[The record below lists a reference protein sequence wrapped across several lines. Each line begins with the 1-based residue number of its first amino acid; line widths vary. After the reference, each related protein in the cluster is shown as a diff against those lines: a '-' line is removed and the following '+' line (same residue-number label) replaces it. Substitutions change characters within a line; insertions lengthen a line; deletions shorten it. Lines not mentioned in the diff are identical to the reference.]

1 MTLSLE
7 DTSKRLAEKDETLWG
22 SAARATARERLGW
35 IDLPENSRHL
45 LPALDALSA
54 WARSNN
60 LTRIVLSGMG
70 GSSLAPEVIA
80 LQNNRELI
88 LLDSTHPVDVSS
100 ALDPDPSQTIFVIS
114 SKSGQTIETLSHL
127 KAIVKRIDDANLSL
141 SDHVVVISDPGSPLE
156 GWASEH
162 GVRFFSGDAQV
173 GGRFSALSIFG
184 LLPSALLGIDCAE
197 LLDDAADMK
206 SKIVRAYSS
215 NADNPA
221 IVLATEILARQPF
234 LELPVN
240 PLSDWIEQLV
250 AESTGKDGV
259 GITPIVSPR
268 FNAESARA
276 VAASF
281 QAPLGGSF
289 YLWEWTTALLGA
301 ALGVNAFDQP
311 NVASAKEATNKALAA
326 LISNSKVES
335 SEVSP
340 IDSAVE
346 ATRAISELLKSLNG
360 DTNHYLALLA
370 FTPMR
375 DNNAHS
381 RIDEFRATLEQ
392 ALPERISIGFGPR
405 YLHSTGQC
413 HKGGPDIGTFIILT
427 LNSDIDYPI
436 PGEPYTFNQ
445 LLTAQA
451 LGDFAALKA
460 AKRKVIHLHLEWS
473 ELTKVT
479 RSLREAF

>member
-1 MTLSLE
+1 
-7 DTSKRLAEKDETLWG
+7 
-22 SAARATARERLGW
+22 
-35 IDLPENSRHL
+35 
-45 LPALDALSA
+45 
-54 WARSNN
+54 
-60 LTRIVLSGMG
+60 
-70 GSSLAPEVIA
+70 
-80 LQNNRELI
+80 
-88 LLDSTHPVDVSS
+88 
-100 ALDPDPSQTIFVIS
+100 
-114 SKSGQTIETLSHL
+114 
-127 KAIVKRIDDANLSL
+127 
-141 SDHVVVISDPGSPLE
+141 
-156 GWASEH
+156 
-162 GVRFFSGDAQV
+162 V

>member
-1 MTLSLE
+1 MTLSLN
-7 DTSKRLAEKDETLWG
+7 DASKRLAEKDETLWG

-45 LPALDALSA
+45 LPALDALAA
-54 WARSNN
+54 WARSNH

-80 LQNNRELI
+80 IQNNRELI
-88 LLDSTHPVDVSS
+88 LLDSTHPVDVRN

-127 KAIVKRIDDANLSL
+127 KAIVKRIHDATLPL

-156 GWASEH
+156 DWASEH
-162 GVRFFSGDAQV
+162 GVRFFGGDAHV

-197 LLDDAADMK
+197 LLDDGADMK
-206 SKIVRAYSS
+206 AEIV
-215 NADNPA
+215 NAHNSGSTNPA
-221 IVLATEILARQPF
+221 IVLAKEILAHQPF
-234 LELPVN
+234 LQLPVN
-240 PLSDWIEQLV
+240 PLSDWIEQLI
-250 AESTGKDGV
+250 AESTGKDGI
-259 GITPIVSPR
+259 GITPIVSAH
-268 FNAESARA
+268 FNAMSTPA
-276 VAASF
+276 VADSF
-281 QAPLGGSF
+281 KAPLGGSF

-326 LISNSKVES
+326 AISHSKVES
-335 SEVSP
+335 SEVSA

-346 ATRAISELLKSLNG
+346 ATHAVSKILKKLG
-360 DTNHYLALLA
+360 KDRNHYLALLA

-375 DNNAHS
+375 DSSA
-381 RIDEFRATLEQ
+381 RAQIDEFRETLER
-392 ALPERISIGFGPR
+392 ALPERISLGFGPR

-413 HKGGPDIGTFIILT
+413 HKGGPDNGTFIILT
-427 LNSDIDYPI
+427 INSDGDYVI
-436 PGEPYTFNQ
+436 PDEPYTFNQ
-445 LLTAQA
+445 LRTAQA
-451 LGDFAALKA
+451 LGDFAALREA
-460 AKRKVIHLHLEWS
+460 GRDAIYINLHWS
-473 ELTKVT
+473 ELAKVT
-479 RSLREAF
+479 QSLREAF

>member
-7 DTSKRLAEKDETLWG
+7 DASKRLAEKDETLWG

-45 LPALDALSA
+45 LPALDALAA
-54 WARSNN
+54 WARSNH
-60 LTRIVLSGMG
+60 LTRVVLSGMG

-80 LQNNRELI
+80 KEKNRELI
-88 LLDSTHPVDVSS
+88 LLDSTHPVDVKS

-127 KAIVKRIDDANLSL
+127 KAIVKRINDANLSL
-141 SDHVVVISDPGSPLE
+141 SNHVVVISDPGSPLE
-156 GWASEH
+156 DWASEH
-162 GVRFFSGDAQV
+162 EVRFFSGDAQV

-206 SKIVRAYSS
+206 SKIVKAFGSGA
-215 NADNPA
+215 ADPA
-221 IVLATEILARQPF
+221 IVLAEEILAHQPF
-234 LELPVN
+234 LQLPVN

-259 GITPIVSPR
+259 GITPIVSPH
-268 FNAESARA
+268 FNEESAPT

-281 QAPLGGSF
+281 KAPLGGSF
-289 YLWEWTTALLGA
+289 YLWEWTTALLGV
-301 ALGVNAFDQP
+301 ALGVNPFDQP
-311 NVASAKEATNKALAA
+311 NVASAKEATNKALAE
-326 LISNSKVES
+326 LTSGSKVETAKLSAIS
-335 SEVSP
+335 ST
-340 IDSAVE
+340 AE
-346 ATRAISELLKSLNG
+346 ATDAISKILKDLG
-360 DTNHYLALLA
+360 RDTERYLALLA

-375 DNNAHS
+375 DSSARALVS
-381 RIDEFRATLEQ
+381 EFRGTLER
-392 ALPERISIGFGPR
+392 ALPKRISLGFGPR

-413 HKGGPDIGTFIILT
+413 HKGGPDIGEFIILT
-427 LNSDIDYPI
+427 IASDGDYVI
-436 PGEPYTFNQ
+436 PEEAYTFNQ

-451 LGDFAALKA
+451 LGDFSALREA
-460 AKRKVIHLHLEWS
+460 GRDAIYINLQWN
-473 ELTKVT
+473 ELVKVT
-479 RSLREAF
+479 QSLREVF